1 MSVLTLSASYKPKSK
16 TAVLKTTY
24 RGQLQIKQRCQTG
37 TALEN
42 CTNKKTVVT
51 DCPSLREKRQRTKH
65 LTPFNYLIRPEAMM
79 SNIKR
84 WFNIA
89 LIQPQ
94 QKQKPN
100 IKSFRGKMKSYF
112 SSHFLSSQ
120 HFSLSD
126 GYFQACECLVSFK
139 KRSHLW
145 YSHSYSSFYFL
156 CQGCQWMLIV
166 PRLMRIL
173 PLRAFVQSAEIPLMF
188 KEIMS

>member
-16 TAVLKTTY
+16 TAVLKTIY

-94 QKQKPN
+94 QKQKRN
-100 IKSFRGKMKSYF
+100 IKSFRGVKWRLISRLI
-112 SSHFLSSQ
+112 SCLLNNFLSLMDISKPVNV
-120 HFSLSD
+120 
-126 GYFQACECLVSFK
+126 VSFK

-156 CQGCQWMLIV
+156 
-166 PRLMRIL
+166 
-173 PLRAFVQSAEIPLMF
+173 RAVSEC
-188 KEIMS
+188 